1 MNRLFTWGFI
11 VMLLAS
17 SCRSE
22 SVFDDA
28 VAVWS
33 FSDMNDQ
40 AGENSM
46 LKSHGEVPVVNLK
59 GNKAAQFDGSA
70 WLTAGQGAGNEL
82 NLTGKE
88 VTLYARVKASVV
100 NGYSPVITKA
110 GNDQNLAYSIAL
122 NPIEKDIYIEVKM
135 GSDEIAGTHL
145 LKYKLSEDEINGWQD
160 ILFRFNGKISELFVN
175 GILRD
180 DEVTVGQIR
189 DWNCRPLLIGA
200 QYKQPDGYAEVADN
214 DSWLP
219 GRATA

>member
-1 MNRLFTWGFI
+1 
-11 VMLLAS
+11 MLLAT

-22 SVFDDA
+22 SIFDDA

-33 FSDMNDQ
+33 FSDLNDQ

-46 LKSHGEVPVVNLK
+46 LKSHGEVPIVNLK

-70 WLTAGQGAGNEL
+70 WLDAGQGAGNEL

-88 VTLYARVKASVV
+88 VTLYTRVKASVV

-110 GNDQNLAYSIAL
+110 GNDQNLAYSI
-122 NPIEKDIYIEVKM
+122 EVKM

-145 LKYKLSEDEINGWQD
+145 LKHKLPEDEINGWQD
-160 ILFRFNGKISELFVN
+160 ILFRFNGKRSELYVN

-200 QYKQPDGYAEVADN
+200 QYKQPDGYAEAAKNEVEATFKGLIDLVALWDK
-214 DSWLP
+214 WLP
-219 GRATA
+219 VSFLC

>member
-122 NPIEKDIYIEVKM
+122 NPIEKDIYIEWV
-135 GSDEIAGTHL
+135 AT
-145 LKYKLSEDEINGWQD
+145 KLP
-160 ILFRFNGKISELFVN
+160 EL
-175 GILRD
+175 I
-180 DEVTVGQIR
+180 
-189 DWNCRPLLIGA
+189 
-200 QYKQPDGYAEVADN
+200 Y
-214 DSWLP
+214 
-219 GRATA
+219 